1 MHKKRLFKAVLYL
14 LAAVAACILG
24 TKRAPATAASAV
36 DVQLTAAQTRA
47 LYGDTINGSYYNGND
62 YVPVSFSY
70 YGTASFS
77 SKFVTQAAT
86 SPTISS
92 DNYQSFQYLL
102 YAADINADINATVA
116 TAYTAELQPVLN
128 LSNLYT
134 LRFVAGYSH
143 RNDGNYIQVGNNN
156 TYDILEKTA
165 LSYYLDDTLLS
176 VLPIYRLY
184 NYNVRY
190 FDLELQASPSG
201 TETTFPLTC
210 SYYEVNETSDTA
222 FTFSFSSIRQSG
234 GVSAPNG
241 DDTENSYNRQVYLVI
256 STPIV
261 SAEYHDDGSGG
272 TGGGDS
278 SGGDSPDY
286 TSQLNQIIS
295 LLQQIAAQNGYDDD
309 TPEPP
314 ELTTSP
320 ADDWSTPLFTMPDF
334 DLEGAVDNAAAAFD
348 SPYEV
353 ATGLPALSPESE
365 DFPVSAVVSG
375 SAVTVPDVDTS
386 EISSS
391 VGGFWY
397 LLGLFVAR
405 LPVVAYMITANIALA
420 LAAFFLYRGH
430 RQ

>member
-1 MHKKRLFKAVLYL
+1 MTKKRIIKAVLYL

-47 LYGDTINGSYYNGND
+47 LYGDTISGSYYNGND
-62 YVPVSFSY
+62 FVPVSFSY
-70 YGTASFS
+70 YGTASYN
-77 SKFVTQAAT
+77 SKYVTQAVN
-86 SPTISS
+86 SPTIPTTS
-92 DNYQSFQYLL
+92 YQSFQYLL

-116 TAYTAELQPVLN
+116 TAYTAELQPILN

-134 LRFVAGYSH
+134 LQFVSGFSH
-143 RNDGNYIQVGNNN
+143 RNSGDYVQVGNNN
-156 TYDILEKTA
+156 TYDILNKTA
-165 LSYYLDDTLLS
+165 LSYYIGDTLSS
-176 VLPIYRLY
+176 VLPVYRIY

-190 FDLELQASPSG
+190 FDLELQATPAG

-210 SYYEVNETSDTA
+210 SYYEVNETADIA
-222 FTFSFSSIRQSG
+222 FSFSFSSIRQSG
-234 GVSAPNG
+234 GVSSPNG

-278 SGGDSPDY
+278 SGGDTPDY
-286 TSQLNQIIS
+286 SAQLNQIIS
-295 LLQQIAAQNGYDDD
+295 LLQQIATQNGYDDD

-334 DLEGAVDNAAAAFD
+334 DLDSAIDNAGAAFD
-348 SPYEV
+348 SPYDV
-353 ATGLPALSPESE
+353 ATGLPALSPDSD

-375 SAVTVPDVDTS
+375 TVVTVPDVDTS
-386 EISSS
+386 EISTTM
-391 VGGFWY
+391 GGFWY
-397 LLGLFVAR
+397 LLALFVAR